1 MPTPPR
7 PRSPCTRPSPA
18 AHTTRAH
25 AHALAHTH
33 THLSLSQKELRE
45 IERDTKSGVSVA
57 LKSAA
62 GAGGPGSDL
71 TKLTGFVEGPRD
83 TPYEGGYFVVD
94 IELGTRQT
102 ERETRGGRAG
112 GPKPPALSLSL
123 STSSS
128 PSRPLFLLS
137 LSASSSLSDDQYPF
151 APPRMRF
158 ATKVWHPN
166 ISSASGAICLD
177 ILRDAWSP
185 ALTLKTA
192 LLSLQSLLASP
203 VPDDPQDAVVA
214 KQYLADHEEWARTA
228 KMWTGEFRDE
238 R

>member
-1 MPTPPR
+1 
-7 PRSPCTRPSPA
+7 
-18 AHTTRAH
+18 
-25 AHALAHTH
+25 
-33 THLSLSQKELRE
+33 
-45 IERDTKSGVSVA
+45 
-57 LKSAA
+57 
-62 GAGGPGSDL
+62 
-71 TKLTGFVEGPRD
+71 
-83 TPYEGGYFVVD
+83 
-94 IELGTRQT
+94 
-102 ERETRGGRAG
+102 
-112 GPKPPALSLSL
+112 
-123 STSSS
+123 
-128 PSRPLFLLS
+128 
-137 LSASSSLSDDQYPF
+137 
-151 APPRMRF
+151 MRF

-238 R
+238 KMRKWAWPPTSLSWLFPPIHSPPSLTHLFCPVLSAL